1 MWYIGLSFII
11 GLICGYSIKK
21 RAQIVPI
28 QQLIDTLMQH
38 KENMNNGEVNE
49 QSTKL
54 PTEG

>member
-1 MWYIGLSFII
+1 MWYIGLSFIV